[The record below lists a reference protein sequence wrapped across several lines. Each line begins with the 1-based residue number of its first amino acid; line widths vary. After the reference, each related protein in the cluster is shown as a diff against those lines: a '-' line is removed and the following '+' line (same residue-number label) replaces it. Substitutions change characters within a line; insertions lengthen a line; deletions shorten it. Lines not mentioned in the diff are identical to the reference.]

1 MSALR
6 PGPNG
11 YPASG
16 GMRLG
21 PGGGVELCGTTAAG
35 LPSGMPQR
43 GVAVRAGIGAQI
55 FRIAN
60 KCLSHS
66 DLGIRLGMLA
76 MRLSTPCMSRP
87 MVEQYHCNPPQRGWF
102 SARALLRAWARVI
115 CPSRS

>member
-1 MSALR
+1 MALR
-6 PGPNG
+6 PGPHG

-16 GMRLG
+16 EMRLG
-21 PGGGVELCGTTAAG
+21 PGSGVELCGTTAAG

-55 FRIAN
+55 FRIEV
-60 KCLSHS
+60 KRLSHCY
-66 DLGIRLGMLA
+66 LGIRLGMRL
-76 MRLSTPCMSRP
+76 MRLSTPCTSRP

-102 SARALLRAWARVI
+102 SVRALLRASARVI